1 MTLKNQDLSTI
12 KELFKKIYF
21 YKQCV
26 HKLVALCK
34 PFNEASDLSSKEEIF
49 NSIDLEA
56 NFLEEKKS
64 NLRREVHTLKRKIQE
79 FLKDPSISFLIT
91 KKYYIL
97 TNSEGVLYSLPIE
110 EVEKL

>member
-1 MTLKNQDLSTI
+1 MTPKDQDIFTI
-12 KELFKKIYF
+12 KELFKKIYL

-26 HKLVALCK
+26 HKLVTLYK
-34 PFNEASDLSSKEEIF
+34 PFNDASDLSSKEEIF

-56 NFLEEKKS
+56 SSLEEKKS

-79 FLKDPSISFLIT
+79 SLEDSSISFLIT
-91 KKYYIL
+91 ENYYIL
-97 TNSEGVLYSLPIE
+97 TNSEGILYSLPVE